1 MNFFHEAL
9 FKDSEKVIA
18 FAGGGG
24 KSVLINKICQ
34 ECKKSGK
41 TALVFSNYPLY
52 IPPDTSIFIAK
63 DLEIIKSQISREISK
78 HQIVYLGKTFDGE
91 KIEGFNYNEVR
102 NITESALC
110 DHVLIEIDQTQ
121 SRSFSGFDNL
131 RIKTAM
137 QTDRCVLIFGAD
149 ALNQPNNETY
159 LKSQEIYWQEQ
170 MMFEPV
176 KIVDWLV
183 NHKFFK
189 NLSEHKIPL
198 TVFINKVENIFH
210 KNLTINFARQ
220 LKINHIDRVL
230 YGSVY
235 NSEFH
240 EIK

>member
-41 TALVFSNYPLY
+41 TVLVVSNYPLY
-52 IPPDTSIFIAK
+52 VPPDTSIFIAE
-63 DLEIIKSQISREISK
+63 DLKIIKSQISREISK
-78 HQIVYLGKTFDGE
+78 HQIVYLGKTYDE
-91 KIEGFNYNEVR
+91 KIIEGFTDKALR
-102 NITESALC
+102 DITETALC
-110 DHVLIEIDQTQ
+110 NHVLIEIDQTQ
-121 SRSFSGFDNL
+121 GRSISGLDKARL
-131 RIKTAM
+131 KIAI

-149 ALNQPNNETY
+149 AFNQPNNETY
-159 LKSQEIYWQEQ
+159 LKSQDIYWQEQ
-170 MMFEPV
+170 MTFEPV

-183 NHKFFK
+183 NHKFLK
-189 NLSEHKIPL
+189 NLSAHKIPL
-198 TVFINKVENIFH
+198 TVFINKVENIFL

-220 LKINHIDRVL
+220 LKINNIDRVL

-240 EIK
+240 YIK

>member
-9 FKDSEKVIA
+9 FKDTEKVIA

-41 TALVFSNYPLY
+41 TVLVVSNYPLY
-52 IPPDTSIFIAK
+52 VPPDTSIFIAE
-63 DLEIIKSQISREISK
+63 DLDIIKSQISREISK
-78 HQIVYLGKTFDGE
+78 NQVVYLGKAYDE
-91 KIEGFNYNEVR
+91 KNIEGFNDKEVR
-102 NITESALC
+102 DITEKVLC

-121 SRSFSGFDNL
+121 GRSFSGLDKVRL
-131 RIKTAM
+131 KTAM

-149 ALNQPNNETY
+149 AFNQPNSETY
-159 LKSQEIYWQEQ
+159 LKAQDSYWQEN
-170 MMFEPV
+170 MTFEPV

-183 NHKFFK
+183 NHKFLK
-189 NLSEHKIPL
+189 NLDTHKIPL
-198 TVFINKVENIFH
+198 TVFINKVENIFD

-220 LKINHIDRVL
+220 LKINNIDRIV

-235 NSEFH
+235 NSEFNY
-240 EIK
+240 IK